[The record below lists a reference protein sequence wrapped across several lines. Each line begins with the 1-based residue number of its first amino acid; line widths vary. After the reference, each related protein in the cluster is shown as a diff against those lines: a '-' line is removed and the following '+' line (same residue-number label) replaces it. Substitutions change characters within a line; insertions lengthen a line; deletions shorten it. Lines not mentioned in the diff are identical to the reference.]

1 MITVI
6 LLLRDFIEN
15 KTKKG
20 ILKNY
25 RKRTF
30 FMKTVLPKIYE
41 YCNNLFIFRYDDLM
55 ELYKLLENS
64 DSEKVYLLDDEY
76 DYITIILEEKGILKI
91 RIDIGLSTRTIKLS
105 IEEVSLQYSMKY
117 EFKDRIRFKNYHDET
132 KDKDQQLISISNDL
146 LVFIYSTLLQKLFWD
161 QKLTDNDLGNI
172 AISIKNNYD
181 YNRID

>member
-25 RKRTF
+25 RKKAF
-30 FMKTVLPKIYE
+30 FKKSVLPKINE

-64 DSEKVYLLDDEY
+64 DTEKIYLLDDEY

-105 IEEVSLQYSMKY
+105 IEEISLQYSMKY
-117 EFKDRIRFKNYHDET
+117 EFKDRIRFKTYHEET
-132 KDKDQQLISISNDL
+132 KDKDQQLISVSNDL
-146 LVFIYSTLLQKLFWD
+146 LVSIYSTLLQKLFWD
-161 QKLTDNDLGNI
+161 ERLTDSNLSNI
-172 AISIKNNYD
+172 ATNIKNNYD